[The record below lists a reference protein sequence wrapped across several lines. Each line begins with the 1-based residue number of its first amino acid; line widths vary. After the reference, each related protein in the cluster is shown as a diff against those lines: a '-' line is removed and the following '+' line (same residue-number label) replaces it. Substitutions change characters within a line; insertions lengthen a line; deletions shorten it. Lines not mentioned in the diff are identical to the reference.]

1 MMKQKRDFCIYQ
13 KSLFP
18 TKIKK
23 FLRVFKLFRNKTR
36 ATNVIIYI
44 RQFYEK
50 WEKIKRILLKMARNK
65 FTSVSKILCPYVD
78 RRSC

>member
-1 MMKQKRDFCIYQ
+1 MK
-13 KSLFP
+13 
-18 TKIKK
+18 
-23 FLRVFKLFRNKTR
+23 LRNSFGFFKLFRNKTR